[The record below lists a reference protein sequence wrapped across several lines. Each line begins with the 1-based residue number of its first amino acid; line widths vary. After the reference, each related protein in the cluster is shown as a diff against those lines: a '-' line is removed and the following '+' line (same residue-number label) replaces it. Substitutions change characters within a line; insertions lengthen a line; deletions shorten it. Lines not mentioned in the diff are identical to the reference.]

1 MYKHINN
8 NLEQQIIDNK
18 KRINGNSV
26 TIRGLF

>member
-26 TIRGLF
+26 TKRGLF